1 MEEKQEIT
9 ADKKNHQSPYLSIV
23 VPVCNEQ
30 ENLAHLYSRLKKTL
44 DSLNS
49 SYEIIFI
56 DDGSRDKSWDIL
68 EDFRNKDNLIKIF
81 QFNRNYGQH
90 TAILAGF
97 ELSRGEVIVTI
108 DADLQN
114 PPEEIPKLL
123 KEIENGHDVV
133 GGLRKNRKDPFLRK
147 FISKVGN
154 KVLAKITGIKLKD
167 YGCMLRAYRKE
178 VVKRICDV
186 NEFSSF
192 FIPALAYTYANNLIE
207 IVVEHNE
214 RLEGKSKYNLLKLA
228 KLNFDILTSFSL
240 IPIQIITLLGFFI
253 GLTGGTFGGILILLK
268 IFFNASNGF
277 LTLISI
283 LAAFTGL
290 QVFLLGLIGEYIG
303 RIYVEVR
310 KRPRY
315 IINEKNNS

>member
-1 MEEKQEIT
+1 MEEKQEIKS
-9 ADKKNHQSPYLSIV
+9 DKNNQQTPYLSIV
-23 VPVCNEQ
+23 IPVYNEE
-30 ENLAHLYSRLKKTL
+30 ENLILLYSRLKKTL

-56 DDGSRDKSWDIL
+56 DDGSRDKSWSIL
-68 EDFRNKDNLIKIF
+68 ENFRNKDNLVKTF

-97 ELSRGEVIVTI
+97 ELSRGDVIVTI

-114 PPEEIPKLL
+114 PPEEITKLL

-133 GGLRKNRKDPFLRK
+133 GGLRKKRKDPFLRK
-147 FISKVGN
+147 FISKIGN
-154 KVLAKITGIKLKD
+154 KVLAEITGINLKD

-214 RLEGKSKYNLLKLA
+214 RHEGKSKYNLLKLA

-240 IPIQIITLLGFFI
+240 IPIQIITLFGIFTGLAGGALGVLLVILDIFMDVSNKI
-253 GLTGGTFGGILILLK
+253 LTMV
-268 IFFNASNGF
+268 
-277 LTLISI
+277 SI
-283 LAAFTGL
+283 LAIFTGL

-303 RIYVEVR
+303 RIYIEVR

-315 IINEKNNS
+315 IINERNNS

>member
-1 MEEKQEIT
+1 MEEKEEIKLVR
-9 ADKKNHQSPYLSIV
+9 DNQKPLYLSV
-23 VPVCNEQ
+23 VIPVYNEE
-30 ENLAHLYSRLKKTL
+30 ENLILLYSRLKKTL

-56 DDGSRDKSWDIL
+56 DDGSRDKSWSIL
-68 EDFRNKDNLIKIF
+68 ENFRNKDNLVRTF

-114 PPEEIPKLL
+114 PPEEITKLL

-133 GGLRKNRKDPFLRK
+133 GGLRKKRKDPFFRK
-147 FISKVGN
+147 FISKLGN
-154 KVLAKITGIKLKD
+154 KVLAKITGIHLKD

-214 RLEGKSKYNLLKLA
+214 RHEGKSKYNLLKLA

-240 IPIQIITLLGFFI
+240 IPIQVITLFGIFT
-253 GLTGGTFGGILILLK
+253 GLAGGVLGGILFILD
-268 IFFNASNGF
+268 IFMDVSNRF
-277 LTLISI
+277 LTLVSI
-283 LAAFTGL
+283 LAIFTGI

-310 KRPRY
+310 RRPRY
-315 IINEKNNS
+315 IINERNNS

>member
-1 MEEKQEIT
+1 MEDKQEI
-9 ADKKNHQSPYLSIV
+9 KSERNNQQPLYLSVV
-23 VPVCNEQ
+23 VPVFNE
-30 ENLAHLYSRLKKTL
+30 EDNLIHLYSRLKKTL

-56 DDGSRDKSWDIL
+56 DDGSRDKSWNIL
-68 EDFRNKDNLIKIF
+68 EDFRNKDNLVKTF

-90 TAILAGF
+90 TAILAVF
-97 ELSRGEVIVTI
+97 ELSKGDIIVTI

-114 PPEEIPKLL
+114 PPEEITKLL
-123 KEIENGHDVV
+123 KEIEKGHDVV
-133 GGLRKNRKDPFLRK
+133 GGLRKKRKDPFFRK
-147 FISKVGN
+147 FISKLGN
-154 KVLAKITGIKLKD
+154 KVLAKITGINLKD
-167 YGCMLRAYRKE
+167 YGCMLRAYRRE

-207 IVVEHNE
+207 IPVEHNE
-214 RLEGKSKYNLLKLA
+214 RYEGKSKYNLLRLA

-240 IPIQIITLLGFFI
+240 IPIQVITLFGIFTGLGGGFI
-253 GLTGGTFGGILILLK
+253 GIVLIILDIFMDISNNILTMV
-268 IFFNASNGF
+268 
-277 LTLISI
+277 SI
-283 LAAFTGL
+283 LAIFTGL

-315 IINEKNNS
+315 IINERNNS